1 MEKADAG
8 DQPSKPAE
16 DKDQPRSLPYSVETP
31 YGFHLDLDF
40 LKYVDDIEKGNTI
53 KRVHIHRKA
62 KQPKFSTLPRNF
74 SLPENRSRAYASSPN
89 KSWAAT
95 CSFAQ
100 RKASLGAEE
109 TTCLITSYDSPQSL
123 TAEEPSDRKKALLAE
138 TIRQAEVIHHE
149 EEPGSCRGRPQLL
162 RASSMPAKLLPSK
175 SSEEESQCSK
185 PAQPSALSQPCDG
198 KSFTEIPFS
207 PAKESLDSHYSDRVT
222 LNFPKEARNVQEQI
236 KVVFWENEQLKG
248 QQVKAIPELG
258 HQPPELPRERM
269 QIQSPHQS
277 QHSVAQELLLV
288 TDSVGEE
295 CYTPET
301 NKCPELVKDESF
313 SSNAPKFMHENENR
327 DITELNISEIMPSA
341 PEKTEVRSI
350 WARATEKNSDLEP
363 LLCDT
368 VDPSRIT
375 ALKQQITVLEE
386 QLNSKIEE
394 LEQIRVVLKQQ
405 GSEIKAKERSIKIL
419 ASSKAQL
426 EEKLCQENTK
436 ETEPSK
442 QDGNVLQYHD
452 AAVNTELIQANT
464 FKEAYDK
471 GVNVN
476 IPVATESV
484 GCGTYGVD
492 NVNLQVKE
500 LRRMPVHTDQ
510 ELADVHTGVRE
521 EGAAPLAKQK
531 GTGTDTEPLV
541 FTPCFTELKIDEQIN
556 NDCQNQRNS
565 YDRQSCAASSLTGES
580 CSRTG
585 RADSNGNKPG
595 GNKPVFAR
603 DVKQDLIEEENRTE
617 QEDSS
622 ADDPIGQYVKKIQE
636 LLQEQWTCLEH
647 GYPEL
652 ASAIKHPASKLSSI
666 QNQIVNSLNL
676 LLSAYS
682 TQAPSDKENSNTQ
695 YQQLEISPTTS
706 LKSIMK
712 KKGYGFHAG
721 SNGTKKN
728 LQFVGVNGGYE
739 TTSSEDT
746 SCEDSSSEGNSDSE
760 MERKYDNLE
769 HRQVKAARENKHA
782 STGVSQSTSHRD
794 NEPQELEEITMANAQ
809 PQTDRCKPSE
819 DFLDG
824 CLLLSKHLSE
834 IRTTNDKHLRHI
846 LNTVCQEWFRI
857 SSRKSSSPEVVAAYL
872 KEFKAIHPQLLK
884 MIINLA
890 DGNGNTALHYSVSH
904 SNFLIVKLLLDT
916 GVCDVDH
923 QNKAGYTAV
932 MITPL
937 ASAESDEDMEVVLKL
952 LKEGNIN
959 IRASQGGQTA
969 LILGVSHDRGDMVKA
984 LLSCKADINQ
994 QDDNGA
1000 SALMVA
1006 CQHGNAEIAKLLLAH
1021 PACNTILT
1029 DKSGNSALSVAL
1041 KSAHM
1046 EIAELL
1052 QAHIEQSRS
1061 LAK

>member
-8 DQPSKPAE
+8 NQPSKPAE
-16 DKDQPRSLPYSVETP
+16 DKGQPRNLPYSVETP

-89 KSWAAT
+89 KSWTAA

-100 RKASLGAEE
+100 RKASLGAEK

-123 TAEEPSDRKKALLAE
+123 TAEEPSYRKKALLAE

-185 PAQPSALSQPCDG
+185 PSQPSALSQPCDG
-198 KSFTEIPFS
+198 KSFTEIPVS
-207 PAKESLDSHYSDRVT
+207 PAKASLDSHYSDSVT
-222 LNFPKEARNVQEQI
+222 LHFPKEPRNVQEQI
-236 KVVFWENEQLKG
+236 KVVFQKNKQPEG
-248 QQVKAIPELG
+248 QQVKAIPEL
-258 HQPPELPRERM
+258 ERM
-269 QIQSPHQS
+269 QIQFPHQS
-277 QHSVAQELLLV
+277 QHSIAQEQLLV
-288 TDSVGEE
+288 TESGGEE
-295 CYTPET
+295 CYAPQTS
-301 NKCPELVKDESF
+301 KCPELVKDESI
-313 SSNAPKFMHENENR
+313 SSNAPKFIHENENHEK
-327 DITELNISEIMPSA
+327 TELNISEIMPCA
-341 PEKTEVRSI
+341 PEKTEVRGV
-350 WARATEKNSDLEP
+350 WARANEENVDLEP

-368 VDPSRIT
+368 VEPSRIT

-394 LEQIRVVLKQQ
+394 LEQIKVVLKQQ
-405 GSEIKAKERSIKIL
+405 DSEIKAKERSIKIL

-442 QDGNVLQYHD
+442 QNRNVLQYHD
-452 AAVNTELIQANT
+452 AAVNTELMQANT
-464 FKEAYDK
+464 LKEASDK

-500 LRRMPVHTDQ
+500 LKRMPVHTDLG
-510 ELADVHTGVRE
+510 LADAYTGVRE
-521 EGAAPLAKQK
+521 EGAASLAKQR
-531 GTGTDTEPLV
+531 GTGIDTEPPV
-541 FTPCFTELKIDEQIN
+541 FTPCFPELKIDEQISD
-556 NDCQNQRNS
+556 DCQHQRNS
-565 YDRQSCAASSLTGES
+565 CDRQSCAASSLIGES

-585 RADSNGNKPG
+585 RADSNGNKP
-595 GNKPVFAR
+595 VFAG
-603 DVKQDLIEEENRTE
+603 DVKQDLIEEETHTE
-617 QEDSS
+617 QQDSS

-636 LLQEQWTCLEH
+636 LLQEQWMCLEH

-721 SNGTKKN
+721 GNGTKKN

-760 MERKYDNLE
+760 MERKCDTLE
-769 HRQVKAARENKHA
+769 HRLVKAARENKHA
-782 STGVSQSTSHRD
+782 SSGVSQCTRHEN
-794 NEPQELEEITMANAQ
+794 NEPQELEEITMASIQ
-809 PQTDRCKPSE
+809 PKNDRCKPSE

-824 CLLLSKHLSE
+824 CLFLSKHLSE
-834 IRTTNDKHLRHI
+834 IRTTNDKHLRRI
-846 LNTVCQEWFRI
+846 LNTVCQEWFGV
-857 SSRKSSSPEVVAAYL
+857 SSRKTSSPEVVAAYL
-872 KEFKAIHPQLLK
+872 KELNAIHPQLLK

-904 SNFLIVKLLLDT
+904 SDFLIVKLLLDT

-937 ASAESDEDMEVVLKL
+937 ASADSDEDMEVVLKL
-952 LKEGNIN
+952 LKEGNVN
-959 IRASQGGQTA
+959 IRASQGGRTA
-969 LILGVSHDRGDMVKA
+969 LILGVSHDREDMVKA

-994 QDDNGA
+994 QDDNGT

-1006 CQHGNAEIAKLLLAH
+1006 CQHGNVEIVKLLLAH
-1021 PACNTILT
+1021 PGCNTTLM

>member
-8 DQPSKPAE
+8 DQPSKPVE

-74 SLPENRSRAYASSPN
+74 SLPENRSCAYTSSPN
-89 KSWAAT
+89 KSWTAT

-123 TAEEPSDRKKALLAE
+123 TAEEPSYSKKALLAE

-185 PAQPSALSQPCDG
+185 PSQPSALSQPCDG

-207 PAKESLDSHYSDRVT
+207 PAKESLDSHYSDSVT
-222 LNFPKEARNVQEQI
+222 FNFPKEPRNVQEQI
-236 KVVFWENEQLKG
+236 KVVFQKNEQPKG
-248 QQVKAIPELG
+248 QQVKAIPELNR
-258 HQPPELPRERM
+258 QPSQLPREKM

-277 QHSVAQELLLV
+277 QHSTAPELLLV
-288 TDSVGEE
+288 TESGGEE
-295 CYTPET
+295 CYAPET
-301 NKCPELVKDESF
+301 NKCPELVKDESI
-313 SSNAPKFMHENENR
+313 SSNAPKFMHENENHEE
-327 DITELNISEIMPSA
+327 IELNISEIMPSA
-341 PEKTEVRSI
+341 PEKTGVRSV
-350 WARATEKNSDLEP
+350 WARANEENLDLEP

-368 VDPSRIT
+368 VEPSRIT

-386 QLNSKIEE
+386 QLHSKTEE

-405 GSEIKAKERSIKIL
+405 DSEIKAKERSIKIL

-476 IPVATESV
+476 ISVATESV

-510 ELADVHTGVRE
+510 GLADVHTGVRE
-521 EGAAPLAKQK
+521 EGAKQK
-531 GTGTDTEPLV
+531 GTGTDTESPV

-556 NDCQNQRNS
+556 DDCQNQKNS
-565 YDRQSCAASSLTGES
+565 YDRQSCAASSLIGES
-580 CSRTG
+580 CSRAG

-595 GNKPVFAR
+595 GNKPVFAG
-603 DVKQDLIEEENRTE
+603 DVKQDLIEEENHTE

-636 LLQEQWTCLEH
+636 LLQEQWMCLEH

-712 KKGYGFHAG
+712 KKSYGFHAG
-721 SNGTKKN
+721 GNGTKKN

-760 MERKYDNLE
+760 KERKYDTLE

-782 STGVSQSTSHRD
+782 STGVSQCTRHED
-794 NEPQELEEITMANAQ
+794 NEPQELEEITLASAQ
-809 PQTDRCKPSE
+809 PKTDRCKPSE

-834 IRTTNDKHLRHI
+834 LRTTNDKHLRHI
-846 LNTVCQEWFRI
+846 LNTVCQEWFRV

-872 KEFKAIHPQLLK
+872 KEFKAIHRQLLK

-890 DGNGNTALHYSVSH
+890 DRNGNTALHYSVSH

-952 LKEGNIN
+952 LKEGNVN

-994 QDDNGA
+994 QDDNGT

-1006 CQHGNAEIAKLLLAH
+1006 CQHGNTEIAKLLLAH
-1021 PACNTILT
+1021 PGCNTTLT
-1029 DKSGNSALSVAL
+1029 DKSGNSALSVSL

-1046 EIAELL
+1046 EIAGLL
-1052 QAHIEQSRS
+1052 QAHIDQSWS